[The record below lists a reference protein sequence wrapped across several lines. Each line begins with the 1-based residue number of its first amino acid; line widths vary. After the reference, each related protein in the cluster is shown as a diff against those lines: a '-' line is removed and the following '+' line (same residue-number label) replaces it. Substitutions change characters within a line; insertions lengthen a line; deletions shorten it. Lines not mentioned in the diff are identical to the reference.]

1 MFLNEVISGFVN
13 TQTIS
18 IKLLLREIHEVMALI
33 ISSGLT
39 LTLKSLVWQKIILLS
54 ALMILFDSA
63 PCFFIRLIGI

>member
-1 MFLNEVISGFVN
+1 MFLNEVISGCVN

-18 IKLLLREIHEVMALI
+18 IKLLLREIYEVMALI

-39 LTLKSLVWQKIILLS
+39 LSLKSLVWQKIILLS
-54 ALMILFDSA
+54 TLMILFDSA